1 MQQEQNYSE
10 YKERLSNFS
19 NEFDLGL
26 FVHIVRKSMF
36 WILSVLVVCILGAYL
51 YLKYTPP
58 VYRAK
63 VVMQLGQNDN
73 ANRILNVAQ
82 FSEDNDLQAKME
94 LIRSKLLIRQTIDKI
109 PMAVSYYAKGDL
121 LTNEHYILSPYEI
134 VQLEIRNESLRSN
147 PFFIHFN
154 DNQTFEIK
162 VGSIK
167 KEGKINELIEI
178 DGISFKVVVID
189 FEKIFDI
196 QDGNEFYFTLN
207 SARDLT
213 QRFYDNL
220 SVRILNNTA
229 KTIEVSYENNNAFLA
244 RDFVMALANEF
255 IRYDLERKSLSDENI
270 LLFIDSQID
279 TVFQRLRDSE
289 ILLNQ
294 YKQENKISNLEELSS
309 VYFSRMNQFEDEII
323 QLELEEKLLSEIE
336 KLTFSDNREIEVYNL
351 VPIVA
356 GSKYEGALSG
366 LLQGLYGLLM
376 RKEEALF
383 SVTPDNTKIKG
394 LEYQI
399 EIQRNLIVE
408 TIKALR
414 NKLKERKDNLSAK
427 MGDVEGDFYSL
438 PSKEL
443 EFARLQRLFSINDK
457 YYTLLLEKRIEYR
470 ISKEGFV
477 SNNQILEDAR
487 VPRIPVS
494 PRRNVVLL
502 AFIVAGLLLNF
513 VFISIR
519 YLLHNDITSLNEIVR
534 LSNASISTL
543 GVIPKY
549 KHDIP
554 VSMLLIDKNPKSV
567 MSEAF
572 RNLRTNLQF
581 VDNTPGSKIAA
592 ITSTISGEGKTF
604 ITINL
609 AGIIAYSG
617 KKVLIIDLDM
627 RKPKVHKGF
636 NVDNDKG
643 MSTLLIGKHS
653 MEECVRKDG
662 LENLWFITAGP
673 IPPNPSELILSNRMS
688 EILKELRESFDV
700 IIIDTPPVGLVT
712 DGISIIQ
719 QADYPIYVFRADY
732 SKKQF
737 IQSLD
742 RLKNENR
749 INRITAVLNGVDI
762 ERNKYAYRY
771 GYGRGYGYG
780 YGYGYGASS
789 NEGYYEEK
797 GKKRKRW
804 IFF

>member
-1 MQQEQNYSE
+1 
-10 YKERLSNFS
+10 
-19 NEFDLGL
+19 
-26 FVHIVRKSMF
+26 
-36 WILSVLVVCILGAYL
+36 
-51 YLKYTPP
+51 
-58 VYRAK
+58 
-63 VVMQLGQNDN
+63 
-73 ANRILNVAQ
+73 
-82 FSEDNDLQAKME
+82 
-94 LIRSKLLIRQTIDKI
+94 
-109 PMAVSYYAKGDL
+109 
-121 LTNEHYILSPYEI
+121 
-134 VQLEIRNESLRSN
+134 
-147 PFFIHFN
+147 
-154 DNQTFEIK
+154 
-162 VGSIK
+162 
-167 KEGKINELIEI
+167 
-178 DGISFKVVVID
+178 
-189 FEKIFDI
+189 
-196 QDGNEFYFTLN
+196 
-207 SARDLT
+207 
-213 QRFYDNL
+213 
-220 SVRILNNTA
+220 
-229 KTIEVSYENNNAFLA
+229 
-244 RDFVMALANEF
+244 
-255 IRYDLERKSLSDENI
+255 
-270 LLFIDSQID
+270 
-279 TVFQRLRDSE
+279 
-289 ILLNQ
+289 
-294 YKQENKISNLEELSS
+294 
-309 VYFSRMNQFEDEII
+309 
-323 QLELEEKLLSEIE
+323 
-336 KLTFSDNREIEVYNL
+336 
-351 VPIVA
+351 
-356 GSKYEGALSG
+356 
-366 LLQGLYGLLM
+366 
-376 RKEEALF
+376 
-383 SVTPDNTKIKG
+383 
-394 LEYQI
+394 
-399 EIQRNLIVE
+399 
-408 TIKALR
+408 
-414 NKLKERKDNLSAK
+414 
-427 MGDVEGDFYSL
+427 
-438 PSKEL
+438 
-443 EFARLQRLFSINDK
+443 
-457 YYTLLLEKRIEYR
+457 
-470 ISKEGFV
+470 
-477 SNNQILEDAR
+477 
-487 VPRIPVS
+487 
-494 PRRNVVLL
+494 LL

-797 GKKRKRW
+797 SKKRKRW